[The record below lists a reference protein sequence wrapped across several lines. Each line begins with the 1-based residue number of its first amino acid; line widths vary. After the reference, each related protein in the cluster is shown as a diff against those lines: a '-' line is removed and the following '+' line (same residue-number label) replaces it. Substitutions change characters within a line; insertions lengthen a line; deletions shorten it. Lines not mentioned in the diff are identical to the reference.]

1 MTVGTKLSL
10 IDRHPIWQ
18 SARVVSPLI
27 ATGKQSPDNAKR
39 PTLLGAM
46 MAWAASL
53 SSVFT
58 LPLLKE
64 VAEFEMS
71 STLAPSSHKGSI
83 RNPTNNEGSTS
94 ISVQ

>member
-1 MTVGTKLSL
+1 
-10 IDRHPIWQ
+10 
-18 SARVVSPLI
+18 
-27 ATGKQSPDNAKR
+27 
-39 PTLLGAM
+39 
-46 MAWAASL
+46 
-53 SSVFT
+53 
-58 LPLLKE
+58 LKE